1 MHKITQKCNKISC
14 WIVTEGI
21 AGTENQCIGVA
32 SALGLKPDIKRIA
45 LNEPWKSLSPYLGF
59 EQKSSFTP
67 TLTPPWPDLLITSG
81 RKSIAAARYI
91 IKMNPQKTILVH
103 IQDPRVS
110 AKEFDL
116 VAVPEHDPLRGDN
129 VIVTKGSPNKITLD
143 SINDAKADFLELGS
157 LTSPRIAVL
166 IGGTSKAYQMTRSIT
181 EKLANDLSHL
191 NESLNASLMI
201 TCSRRTGA
209 ENQTI
214 LETHLKNDVNYF
226 WDGQGKNPYL
236 AILGYA
242 DYILVTADSAS
253 MISESCTTG
262 KPVYM
267 IGLEGGSKRISAFH
281 NNIMRHGAL
290 KPFNGA
296 LESFSYE
303 PLNDAQMV
311 AKEIKKRFGTLLGLT
326 NS

>member
-1 MHKITQKCNKISC
+1 MTHKCYKTSC
-14 WIVTEGI
+14 WIITEGI

-32 SALGLKPDIKRIA
+32 AALGLNPDIKRIA

-59 EQKSSFTP
+59 EQKVSFTP

-91 IKMNPQKTILVH
+91 KKMSQHKTILAH

-110 AKEFDL
+110 ANGFDL

-129 VIVTKGSPNKITLD
+129 VIITKGSPNKITID
-143 SINDAKADFLELGS
+143 SINDAKADFPELGS

-191 NESLNASLMI
+191 NVSLNASLMI

-214 LETHLKNDVNYF
+214 LEAHLKNKANFF
-226 WDGQGKNPYL
+226 WDGEGKNPYL

-267 IGLEGGSKRISAFH
+267 IDLEGGSKRISTFH
-281 NNIMRHGAL
+281 NNIIRHGAL
-290 KPFNGA
+290 KPFNGT
-296 LESFSYE
+296 LETFSYE

-311 AKEIKKRFGTLLGLT
+311 AKEIKKRFGTLLGLA

>member
-1 MHKITQKCNKISC
+1 MTHKCYKTSC
-14 WIVTEGI
+14 WIITEGI

-32 SALGLKPDIKRIA
+32 AALGLNPDIKRIA

-59 EQKSSFTP
+59 ERKSSFTP

-91 IKMNPQKTILVH
+91 KKMSQQKTILVH

-110 AKEFDL
+110 AHGFDL

-129 VIVTKGSPNKITLD
+129 VIVTKGSPNKITIN
-143 SINDAKADFLELGS
+143 SINDAKADFPELGS
-157 LTSPRIAVL
+157 LTSPRVAVL
-166 IGGTSKAYQMTRSIT
+166 IGGTSRAYQMTRSIT

-191 NESLNASLMI
+191 NEDLNASLMI

-209 ENQTI
+209 ENQAI
-214 LETHLKNDVNYF
+214 LEARLKNNANYF
-226 WDGQGKNPYL
+226 WDGQGNNPYL
-236 AILGYA
+236 AMLGYA

-267 IGLEGGSKRISAFH
+267 IDLEGGSKRISAFH
-281 NNIMRHGAL
+281 NNIMHHGAL
-290 KPFNGA
+290 KPFNGT
-296 LESFSYE
+296 LETFSYE